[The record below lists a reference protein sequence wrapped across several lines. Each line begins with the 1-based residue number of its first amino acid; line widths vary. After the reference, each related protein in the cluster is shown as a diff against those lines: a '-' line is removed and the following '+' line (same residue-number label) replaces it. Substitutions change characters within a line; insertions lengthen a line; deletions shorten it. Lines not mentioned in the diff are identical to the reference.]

1 MSKFSGHVVGLDV
14 DGVILDYVSAIMN
27 FAKKNEVR
35 IGCTVPE
42 MNSWSMQCAF
52 PDLNSDEIW
61 GLIEDFNSSP
71 DFGCIEPIEGA
82 IKTIDA
88 IHKEFPGVS
97 LVAVTSAGESDVT
110 RQLRIQNLKDIPFD
124 EINVI
129 PLGVSKYDHL
139 IKLPRGSAFVDD
151 LMKNIRT
158 SEDAQLTG
166 VLFRQPYN
174 VEDDHDRVAHKWE
187 DVHNHLREIIL
198 QSTPAF
204 A

>member
-14 DGVILDYVSAIMN
+14 DGVILDYVSAIMK
-27 FAKKNEVR
+27 FAAKNDVR

-52 PDLNSDEIW
+52 PDLTSDEIW
-61 GLIEDFNSSP
+61 GIIEEFNSSP

-82 IKTIDA
+82 IETIDA

-174 VEDDHDRVAHKWE
+174 EEDDHDRVAHKWE
-187 DVHNHLREIIL
+187 DVHNHLREIIQ
-198 QSTPAF
+198 QSMPAF